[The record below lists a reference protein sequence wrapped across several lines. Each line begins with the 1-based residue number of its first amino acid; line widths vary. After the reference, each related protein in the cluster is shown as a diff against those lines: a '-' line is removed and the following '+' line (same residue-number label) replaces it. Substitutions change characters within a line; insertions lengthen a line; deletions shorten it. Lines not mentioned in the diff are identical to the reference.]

1 MAGFDFDP
9 PLPRLRART
18 DNKWRRYAP
27 DVLPAWIADM
37 DFDPPPCV
45 VDALDRALRHG
56 DLGYY
61 GDRLELVSAA
71 FGAWQREQHG
81 WEPDPELMLVT
92 DDVMTGLAAC
102 LLAWCRGGEAALVS
116 TPTYPPF
123 LEALADTPARGV
135 DVPLRRSPGGWELDV
150 DGLARAAA
158 REQARALLLCNPHNP
173 TGRAFT
179 RGELEQVA
187 EVATA
192 HDLVVVADEVWAD
205 LVYEPRVHV
214 PFATV
219 SPDAAARSIT
229 LSGPSKSFNLGGMR
243 CAVAHFGSPA
253 LRDTFLRAARPYL
266 GTSNALAV
274 TATLAAWEHGRPWLD
289 ALTLRLAENRARVAS
304 VLCEELPDVDFHVP
318 DATYLAWFGCERLGL
333 PAPPAE
339 HLVQQGKVALY
350 AGSDFGPNTADWARL
365 NFATSPSILDAVLE
379 RVVGALRS

>member
-9 PLPRLRART
+9 PLRRLRARS
-18 DNKWRRYAP
+18 DNKWRRHGP

-45 VDALDRALRHG
+45 VDALGSALQHG

-61 GDRLELVSAA
+61 GDRLDLVSAA
-71 FGAWQREQHG
+71 FSAWQHEQHG
-81 WEPDPELMLVT
+81 WEPDPEQMFVT

-102 LLAWCRGGEAALVS
+102 LLAWCPNGEAALVS

-135 DVPLRRSPGGWELDV
+135 DVPLRRSPRGWELDV
-150 DGLARAAA
+150 DELASAAA
-158 REQARALLLCNPHNP
+158 RERARVLLLCNPHNP
-173 TGRAFT
+173 TGRAFA
-179 RGELEQVA
+179 RGDLEQVA
-187 EVATA
+187 EIAAA

-205 LVYEPRVHV
+205 LVYAPHVHV

-219 SPDAAARSIT
+219 SPDAAERSIT

-243 CAVAHFGSPA
+243 CAVTHFGTPA
-253 LRDTFLRAARPYL
+253 LRETFLQAARPYL

-274 TATLAAWEHGRPWLD
+274 TATLAAWEHGGPWLD
-289 ALTLRLAENRARVAS
+289 ALRRRLVENRARVAA
-304 VLCEELPDVDFHVP
+304 VLSEALPEVDFNVP
-318 DATYLAWFGCERLGL
+318 DATYLAWFGCERLAL

-339 HLVQQGKVALY
+339 HLLKEGKVALY
-350 AGSDFGPNTADWARL
+350 AGSDFGPSTEHWARL

-379 RVVGALRS
+379 RVVDALRT